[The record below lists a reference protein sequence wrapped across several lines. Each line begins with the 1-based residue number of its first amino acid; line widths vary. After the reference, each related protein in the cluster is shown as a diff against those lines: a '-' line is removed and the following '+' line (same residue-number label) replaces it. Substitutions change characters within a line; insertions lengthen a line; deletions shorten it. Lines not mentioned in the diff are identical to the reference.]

1 MAPKGDLADGAIL
14 FGQPSELDR
23 LSAPNQVEP
32 GRVIAEH
39 LP

>member
-23 LSAPNQVEP
+23 LSAPNGTVNLS
-32 GRVIAEH
+32 GRVSRI
-39 LP
+39 